1 MKYKHLFIVLS
12 GLFCMQAFSAK
23 AQSDIAVGQWK
34 TYFSYEEG
42 MDLLQLGNVIYVAT
56 PNTLYSVDLGDGL
69 CRRIGI
75 TEGLSD
81 IGIAHIHAEESGHSM
96 LICYENS
103 NIDIYE
109 DGRVF
114 NLPDL
119 YGKQVAGDKS
129 IYQACVV
136 DGKAYL
142 ACGFG
147 IMVVDMKKHYI
158 QETWNFQLHN
168 RSIPVKDVCLKGDT
182 VFAATAEGIYVNT
195 LGNRKIAQF
204 STWQKMA
211 GLPENMDAARVETFG
226 EAVYALRAAYAETDT
241 LWQDDTTFIINAEA
255 HKNAVYVYCK
265 GKWVLDTS
273 VGYEE
278 VRNIRTSRNTLV
290 ITFWNKAVAYKAS
303 ADGLLKQEIAFGS
316 SAPRNALLGDDGY
329 LWLADY
335 DRGLVRQLWTD
346 QPQYYALEGPL
357 TDGVWKMYANRSTVA
372 ILHEPPHEGWNPS
385 WSHVKLS
392 LYRDGRWNNI
402 YFDVT
407 HRAGMDVLLANE
419 SATEIFISS
428 YIKGLMHYK
437 DGNVTVY
444 DTGNSSLESYFGTVR
459 CGNMRMD
466 SNANLWVMNSLAQHP
481 LSVRTPKGEWLHF
494 NAGFAS
500 GDIVGSMLIDRRGWI
515 WMVGKRETALG
526 ILDTKGTL
534 ANTADDEVVQLN
546 TALTEETGAF
556 TYIYALAE
564 DKDGEIWLGTDKG
577 IKIYYTPSRLF
588 RNPNSLPYAPRVTM
602 DSLTELL
609 LYHEAVTCIKV
620 DQGNRKWVGTD
631 NAGLFLLSEDGETEI
646 LHFTKENSP
655 LISNNIRDIAILGST
670 GEVFVG
676 TDKGLESFRYT
687 ATDASEDYRALKIF
701 PNPVREDFDGYISI
715 SGLVDDSEVKITDAK
730 GGLVYRTKSNGG
742 TAVWDG
748 RRFDGS
754 KAATGVY
761 FVHATDPFGQVKG
774 QGKILF
780 VK

>member
-1 MKYKHLFIVLS
+1 MKYKHLFLVLS
-12 GLFCMQAFSAK
+12 GLFCLHAFPAK
-23 AQSDIAVGQWK
+23 AQSDVAVGQWK

-42 MDLLQLGNVIYVAT
+42 MDLLQMENAIWVAT
-56 PNTLYSVDLGDGL
+56 PNTLYSVNLGDGL
-69 CRRIGI
+69 CSRFGI

-81 IGIAHIHAEESGHSM
+81 IGIAHIHAAEGGHSM
-96 LICYENS
+96 LVCYENS
-103 NIDIYE
+103 DIDIYE
-109 DGRVF
+109 DGRVY
-114 NLPDL
+114 NMPDL
-119 YGKQVAGDKS
+119 FRKQVAGDKS
-129 IYQACVV
+129 IYQACVS
-136 DGKAYL
+136 GSRAYL

-147 IMVVDMKKHYI
+147 ILVVDMEGHYI
-158 QETWNFQLHN
+158 RETWNFQQHN

-182 VFAATAEGIYVNT
+182 VFAATAEGIYMNT
-195 LGNRKIAQF
+195 LSNRRIAQF
-204 STWQKMA
+204 STWQKMN
-211 GLPENMDAARVETFG
+211 GLPEDMDAERVEACG
-226 EAVYALRAAYAETDT
+226 DAVYAVRAAFIVSDT
-241 LWQDDTTFIINAEA
+241 LHPDDTTAIVDVKTRNNAL
-255 HKNAVYVYCK
+255 YVYS
-265 GKWVLDTS
+265 GGRWQLDS
-273 VGYEE
+273 AVGYEE

-290 ITFWNKAVAYKAS
+290 VTFWNKAVAYRAS
-303 ADGLLKQEIAFGS
+303 AGGLLKQEIAFGS
-316 SAPRNALLGDDGY
+316 SAPRNALLGEDGY
-329 LWLADY
+329 LWLADNEH
-335 DRGLVRQLWTD
+335 GLVRQLWTD
-346 QPQYYALEGPL
+346 QPQYYSLEGPL
-357 TDGVWKMYANRSTVA
+357 TDGVWTMCANRSTVA
-372 ILHEPPHEGWNPS
+372 VLHEPPHEGWTPN

-392 LYRDGRWNNI
+392 MYRDGRWSNT
-402 YFDVT
+402 YFDVS
-407 HRAGMDVLLANE
+407 HRAGMDVLLADE
-419 SATEIFISS
+419 RASEYYISS
-428 YIKGLMHYK
+428 YLKGVMHVK
-437 DGNVTVY
+437 DGKVTVY
-444 DTGNSSLESYFGTVR
+444 DTSNSSLESYFGAVR
-459 CGNMRMD
+459 CGGMAMD
-466 SNANLWVMNSLAQHP
+466 SNANLWVLNPLAQHP
-481 LSVRTPKGEWLHF
+481 LSVRTPKGAWHHF
-494 NAGFAS
+494 NVSYTS
-500 GDIVGSMLIDRRGWI
+500 GDIIGNLLIDRRGWI
-515 WMVGKRETALG
+515 WMTGNRETTLE

-534 ANTADDEVVQLN
+534 TNTADDEVVQLN
-546 TALTEETGAF
+546 TTLTEETGAF

-588 RNPNSLPYAPRVTM
+588 RNPNSLPYAPRVTL

-687 ATDASEDYRALKIF
+687 ATDAAEDYATLKVF

-761 FVHATDPFGQVKG
+761 FVHATDPLGQFKG